1 MNLDL
6 AVWQKIQFISTKYIV
21 LFKNYFFGFTAGV
34 SYASI
39 FGKRYYY
46 DDKFGIAY
54 LQSLYVDN
62 AFLKKYISS
71 KSTIIDIGAN
81 IGQFNFFCSQY
92 LRASKIYSFEPVK
105 RSFDLLS
112 KNADKNIY
120 NYAISTKKNETFFIP
135 VTTLMAS
142 KYKLTQ
148 DDEHE
153 KIKGMRLDSFVKKN
167 HIAKIGLFKID
178 TEGSEYNVLETSKNT
193 IKKSKYILLEA
204 SVKRQSSGNIWDC
217 IGLLRR
223 SIPNILLSKTGRIF
237 KEHDKIVAVDLLFK
251 RN

>member
-71 KSTIIDIGAN
+71 KSTIIDVGAN

-148 DDEHE
+148 DDVEE
-153 KIKGMRLDSFVKKN
+153 KIKGMHLDSFIKKFHLS
-167 HIAKIGLFKID
+167 HIDLLKID
-178 TEGSEYNVLETSKNT
+178 TEGSEYNVLQTSKNT
-193 IKKSKYILLEA
+193 LKKSNYILLET
-204 SVKRQSSGNIWDC
+204 SVERQSAGDILDC
-217 IGLLRR
+217 ISLLKHIVPKL
-223 SIPNILLSKTGRIF
+223 SLSKIGRTF
-237 KEHDKIVAVDLLFK
+237 EEHDKIVAVDLLFK